1 MKDNRRHIFFRY
13 VPATVILSIVLALL
27 VLAPAAGASQPWNWV
42 HQGNGSGATL
52 FGASFVNGDTGWVS
66 GDNGKVLKT
75 TNGGQSWTSDA
86 SGIPSDVVVHDVH
99 FLNNSTGFAVGCQGA
114 SCTSSGV
121 NGRVYKYSSGTWT
134 AMNIPG
140 DTKALVTVH
149 MVDASHGWAA
159 GEDGEVLKTVNGT
172 DWSRANTGMTADYT
186 INSIDAVTS
195 TAVWA
200 AGQDISGGSPGE
212 GAIFKYNN
220 GSGSWSKLIPTSA
233 PGFLTSIDMVD
244 TGTGYAVGG
253 VDKAYKTTDGG
264 SNWVLLD
271 TGLSGTMVPPIITDI
286 SFIDQNVGFLSDR
299 GKVVT
304 TVNGGQTWTEETAGS
319 SSTVLN
325 TVTTTVDDASGKVTT
340 YVAGADESVLKQV
353 IYVNPFGSF
362 DSASAA
368 GSTGKIN
375 VSGWAIDPNAGTGS
389 IDVHFYVNGQF
400 KGAITADQSRP
411 DIGAAYPAYG
421 ANHGFSG
428 QLDAVA
434 TSNTVCAYGINK
446 PGSPGGNVLLGCRAV
461 SVQVNP
467 FGSFDSAYA
476 DSANGKLNVSG
487 WAIDPNAGTGSTDV
501 HFYVN
506 GQFKGAITADG
517 SRADLD
523 AIFPYGPNHGFSGQI
538 DNAGTG
544 NNTICAYGINTGAG
558 GNVLLGCRVVNVP
571 TGNPFGSFDG
581 ASDASFGKI
590 NVSGWAIDPNAGT
603 GSIDAHFYV
612 NGVFKGALT
621 ADGSRSDLDA
631 IFPYGPSHG
640 FSGQIDA
647 VATSNTVCAYGINKP
662 GSPGGNVL
670 LGCRAVSVQVN
681 PFGSLDGTSA
691 AVDVYGLSTGKLDV
705 SGWAI
710 DPNAGTGSIDVHF
723 YVNGQFKGAI
733 TADVSRADLDALF
746 PYGPNHG
753 FSGQIDV
760 AAYNAVN
767 TVCAYGFNTGAGGNV
782 LLGCRAVSVPPPA

>member
-1 MKDNRRHIFFRY
+1 MC
-13 VPATVILSIVLALL
+13 TV
-27 VLAPAAGASQPWNWV
+27 
-42 HQGNGSGATL
+42 H
-52 FGASFVNGDTGWVS
+52 FYVNGQF
-66 GDNGKVLKT
+66 K
-75 TNGGQSWTSDA
+75 
-86 SGIPSDVVVHDVH
+86 
-99 FLNNSTGFAVGCQGA
+99 GA
-114 SCTSSGV
+114 
-121 NGRVYKYSSGTWT
+121 
-134 AMNIPG
+134 I
-140 DTKALVTVH
+140 
-149 MVDASHGWAA
+149 
-159 GEDGEVLKTVNGT
+159 
-172 DWSRANTGMTADYT
+172 TADQSRPDIGAAYPAYGA
-186 INSIDAVTS
+186 NHGFSGQIDAV
-195 TAVWA
+195 A
-200 AGQDISGGSPGE
+200 AS
-212 GAIFKYNN
+212 N
-220 GSGSWSKLIPTSA
+220 T
-233 PGFLTSIDMVD
+233 VC
-244 TGTGYAVGG
+244 
-253 VDKAYKTTDGG
+253 AYG
-264 SNWVLLD
+264 
-271 TGLSGTMVPPIITDI
+271 
-286 SFIDQNVGFLSDR
+286 IDQGAGGNALLGC
-299 GKVVT
+299 KVVN
-304 TVNGGQTWTEETAGS
+304 VS
-319 SSTVLN
+319 
-325 TVTTTVDDASGKVTT
+325 D
-340 YVAGADESVLKQV
+340 
-353 IYVNPFGSF
+353 INPIGSF
-362 DSASAA
+362 DSATGASF
-368 GSTGKIN
+368 GKIN
-375 VSGWAIDPNAGTGS
+375 VSGWALDPNAGTGS

-603 GSIDAHFYV
+603 GSIDVHFYV